1 VIVLAKKK
9 RPIAASKSSSPD
21 KPATLKDVLSADILE
36 KLKAQAVEL
45 KEEEKKQKEES
56 RKRAEEVRKTEE
68 KRLENDFEYQLKNS
82 SLDWRKF
89 K

>member
-1 VIVLAKKK
+1 MSKKK
-9 RPIAASKSSSPD
+9 RPTAASKPSSPD
-21 KPATLKDVLSADILE
+21 KPATLKDMLSTDILE

-45 KEEEKKQKEES
+45 KEEEKMQKEES

-68 KRLENDFEYQLKNS
+68 KRLENDFEYQLENN
-82 SLDWRKF
+82 SLDWRKY